1 MQRAYSNNF
10 KTHDRYLF
18 QGQEMDDEV
27 KGDGNSV
34 NISFRMHD
42 PRLGRW

>member
-1 MQRAYSNNF
+1 MFRTNSNYF

-18 QGQEMDDEV
+18 QGQAKDNEV